1 MKKKINEIKKSLKQI
16 IDSGELEFSIKNNEP
31 AVGYL
36 WEHTVHVASI
46 AKKLAKSEGLGSF
59 LPELTALFHD
69 SGKFVNGD
77 YHIDD
82 TPEEEIASRIAE
94 EVLSKY
100 GLEINDI
107 NKVKN
112 ALLSLYDENTN
123 SNEITDIIHDAD
135 FLSKFGSVGVA
146 VFFTKMVLRGK
157 NINEA
162 VLRSL
167 SKELTYASVLPL
179 NMRTKSGRKIAEIK
193 KKKTIDFFTELL
205 EELREDGFGDFIV
218 KKKIW
223 LYKEKDNKAVE
234 IFLVTKRQCK
244 NCNSTYSSEFFVE
257 KGIKCQKLNLI
268 VKCKHCDD
276 NYKLSFCL
284 PEII

>member
-1 MKKKINEIKKSLKQI
+1 MKKKFNEIKKSLKQI

-36 WEHTVHVASI
+36 WEHTIHVASI
-46 AKKLAKSEGLGSF
+46 AKKLAKSEGLDPF

-107 NKVKN
+107 SKVKN
-112 ALLSLYDENTN
+112 ALLSLYDENKN
-123 SNEITDIIHDAD
+123 NNEIADIIHDAD
-135 FLSKFGSVGVA
+135 FLSKFGNVGIA

-157 NINEA
+157 NINESI
-162 VLRSL
+162 LKSL
-167 SKELTYASVLPL
+167 SKELTYSSVLPL
-179 NMRTKSGRKIAEIK
+179 NMRTKSGKEIAERK
-193 KKKTIDFFTELL
+193 RKKTIEFFTELL
-205 EELREDGFGDFIV
+205 EELREDGVSDFIIN
-218 KKKIW
+218 KKKW
-223 LYKEKDNKAVE
+223 VYKAKGNKSVE
-234 IFLVTKRQCK
+234 ILLVTRRQCQ

-268 VKCKHCDD
+268 IKCGHCDD